1 MQRDLKIL
9 SRQNL
14 CVSYVQNVLSLTFDL
29 VTQKTPTLRASSYSI
44 ILDSFDHKTN
54 RGLKSKW
61 TTLCI
66 PVNIQSSFTYH
77 GSYSHLI
84 FCGVPKLVQ
93 NCMSVIGLSLRYCGK
108 HLIYW
113 LISRQ
118 VWQLTLWPQN
128 WKESST
134 RCRITQV
141 PSVPSLMSVQQRA
154 FKILKG

>member
-1 MQRDLKIL
+1 MWQDWKGQFLTTSNYWACKEISRYWADRIFVSAMSRMSYPWPLTLWLKKL
-9 SRQNL
+9 L
-14 CVSYVQNVLSLTFDL
+14 LWEPVPTVSFS
-29 VTQKTPTLRASSYSI
+29 
-44 ILDSFDHKTN
+44 DSFDHKTN

-128 WKESST
+128 W
-134 RCRITQV
+134 
-141 PSVPSLMSVQQRA
+141 
-154 FKILKG
+154 